1 MSFAV
6 GADSDSLGPDAPVR
20 RREAAA
26 LGEHRQSGRAIRT
39 LRADTRPGSET
50 LRAGSRVDQW
60 PKRTRPSVNRTD
72 AEDECGSGGADFCGS
87 ALPAEFLTLS
97 AAGFGD
103 DDWRLFRA
111 LLRDDA
117 H

>member
-1 MSFAV
+1 
-6 GADSDSLGPDAPVR
+6 
-20 RREAAA
+20 
-26 LGEHRQSGRAIRT
+26 
-39 LRADTRPGSET
+39 
-50 LRAGSRVDQW
+50 
-60 PKRTRPSVNRTD
+60 VNRTD